1 MIHIYYHIYAIEGV
15 EKIVDEQVNLI
26 EKFIDSPYILN
37 VGISIA
43 DDNSPTDK
51 IIEKF
56 YSYRK
61 PNYRIRDIRSKGHEL
76 VTLDLIEKDIEK
88 FGDTDYILYL
98 HTKGASKQ
106 SDNRIENITSWR
118 HLMNYYNI
126 ELWRDA
132 ITVFN
137 NSTYNTYGVLFGK
150 WGSWILYSGNFWWM
164 TAKYAKT
171 LNLEGIKKT
180 SRYSAE
186 HSFIQSGKDWKPYS
200 PYNSNASDIYSQL
213 FTRDEYAK

>member
-15 EKIVDEQVNLI
+15 EKIVDEQLGLI

-76 VTLDLIEKDIEK
+76 VTLDLIEKDREK
-88 FGDTDYILYL
+88 FADTDYILYL

-126 ELWRDA
+126 
-132 ITVFN
+132 
-137 NSTYNTYGVLFGK
+137 
-150 WGSWILYSGNFWWM
+150 
-164 TAKYAKT
+164 
-171 LNLEGIKKT
+171 IKIPDDI
-180 SRYSAE
+180 RY
-186 HSFIQSGKDWKPYS
+186 D
-200 PYNSNASDIYSQL
+200 
-213 FTRDEYAK
+213 

>member
-15 EKIVDEQVNLI
+15 EKIVDEQLGLI

-76 VTLDLIEKDIEK
+76 VTLDLIEKDREK
-88 FGDTDYILYL
+88 FADTDYILYL

-150 WGSWILYSGNFWWM
+150 WGNWILYSGNFWWM
-164 TAKYAKT
+164 TSKYAKT

-200 PYNSNASDIYSQL
+200 PYNINASDPYSIS
-213 FTRDEYAK
+213 FKRDEYAK